1 MSDLDLAI
9 KLLPFIIAQNGITV
23 DEVARE
29 FGVSPKK
36 ISHLLLNLL
45 PFTGRGQFGG
55 ELIDI
60 SVTDDGAIYV
70 HDAQSLDRPIR
81 LNGSQ
86 AYSILAGLVYLQ
98 NLPAF
103 SDRDE
108 VAGLIEKIAGAL
120 STDVPAITVA
130 TPARQLKVIDV
141 LRRAIQ
147 ETESVEI
154 DYSSATSTHSPKR
167 IVDPL
172 SLFVSEDRT
181 FLNAWCHEA
190 QGIRSF
196 RIDRIASLEL
206 TGKNFNAPEISPD
219 AVPNIKVTLRIAQD
233 SISEFDALQLL
244 VVKQLA
250 DGRKEIELEISNVE
264 WLVRMTLAQG
274 GDVEIIEPKS
284 ARELVKARAAAWLHP
299 NKSVIG

>member
-154 DYSSATSTHSPKR
+154 DYSSATSTHSPNR
-167 IVDPL
+167 TIDPIAM
-172 SLFVSEDRT
+172 FVSEDRT
-181 FLNAWCHEA
+181 YVNAWCHEA
-190 QGIRSF
+190 QSIRSF
-196 RIDRIASLEL
+196 RIDRIAALEL
-206 TGKNFNAPEISPD
+206 TGKKFEIRGESDDPISG
-219 AVPNIKVTLRIAQD
+219 IKVLLRVSQD
-233 SISEFDALQLL
+233 AISEFDALHIECSNHLP
-244 VVKQLA
+244 
-250 DGRKEIELEISNVE
+250 DGRKEISLEVSNLE
-264 WLVRMTLAQG
+264 WLVRMALAQG
-274 GDVEIIEPKS
+274 GDVEIVEPVE
-284 ARELVKARAAAWLHP
+284 ARLLVATRAQAWLTARQA
-299 NKSVIG
+299 